1 VIAPRRV
8 LLIEDDR
15 FLRRACEAHLRRR
28 GLEVVTAVDGEEGL
42 TLARSDPPALVLL
55 DMLMP
60 KLGGLDVLRAL
71 RADPETREIPVV
83 VLSNSSRQADIDE
96 ATHLGISGY
105 LVKANLSLEQ
115 LGAQVAALLG
125 ME

>member
-1 VIAPRRV
+1 
-8 LLIEDDR
+8 
-15 FLRRACEAHLRRR
+15 
-28 GLEVVTAVDGEEGL
+28 VDGEEGL